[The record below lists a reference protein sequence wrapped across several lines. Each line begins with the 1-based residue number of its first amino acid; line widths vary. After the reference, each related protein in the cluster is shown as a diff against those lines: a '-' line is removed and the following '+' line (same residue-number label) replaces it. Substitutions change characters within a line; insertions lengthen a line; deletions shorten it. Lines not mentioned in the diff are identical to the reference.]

1 MEVAMDR
8 IDSQTGSNAHAE
20 KVDVVEV
27 SIPDAVKQLDLLDRI
42 DYQDAFAVATAQPRT
57 PEALMR
63 DVFEGAPAWFLHAWS
78 SILGKAI
85 LGLRHGLDQRPSP
98 DRVVG
103 WNVVQVAGDVFV
115 IGLDTPRG
123 LDARLFA
130 LTSPTQEIVGTYIGL
145 NSDYVRRLWPAIR
158 AGHRFFL
165 PYLLRR
171 SAGRAAVGDDL

>member
-1 MEVAMDR
+1 MTR
-8 IDSQTGSNAHAE
+8 IHAQTGNIANAK

-27 SIPDAVKQLDLLDRI
+27 AVPDAVKQLNLLDRF
-42 DYQDAFAVATAQPRT
+42 DYRDAFALTTAQPRT
-57 PEALMR
+57 PEDLMR
-63 DVFEGAPAWFLHAWS
+63 DIFEGAPAWFLHAWS
-78 SILGKAI
+78 NVLGKAM

-103 WNVVQVAGDVFV
+103 WNVVQGTGDVFV

-130 LTSPTQEIVGTYIGL
+130 LTSPTQEIVGTYIRL
-145 NSDYVRRLWPAIR
+145 NSDYVRRLWPTIR

-171 SAGRAAVGDDL
+171 SARRAVRFR